1 MSELPSAPST
11 SEGANASY
19 SEPKEA
25 AFEASALTH
34 APSHA
39 RLWFIT
45 IIGLVIDLWT
55 KDWAFS
61 TIPYEQPIRVLK
73 NVCSLQLSL
82 NPGALFGIGAGL
94 APVFIGASVIALL
107 FVLYLFASSGRGRWS
122 MHIALGLV
130 LGGALGNLYDR
141 TFESAYVAYM
151 QRGGRVVGDLVE
163 PPKENYVVLR
173 YPNSDR
179 DVRFRQPID
188 LKRSGVQP
196 VVRDFIK
203 IEIIFPESWP
213 LVGGRGIW
221 PWIFNIADALL
232 VVGVM
237 LLMLN
242 FWRDHRTQQMELAA
256 EDADGI
262 ADDFLGDVVDQSDQ
276 GHDADGSSG
285 DQVETQND

>member
-1 MSELPSAPST
+1 MGT
-11 SEGANASY
+11 SLQAGA
-19 SEPKEA
+19 
-25 AFEASALTH
+25 LMH

-39 RLWFIT
+39 RLWLIT
-45 IIGLVIDLWT
+45 AIGLAIDLWT
-55 KDWAFS
+55 KHWAFS
-61 TIPYEQPIRVLK
+61 TIPYEKPIRVLE

-141 TFESAYVAYM
+141 TFENAYVAYLET
-151 QRGGRVVGDLVE
+151 GGRLVGDLVE
-163 PPKENYVVLR
+163 PATENGVVLR
-173 YPNSDR
+173 FPNSDR
-179 DVRFRQPID
+179 DVRMRRPVD
-188 LKRSGVQP
+188 LERSGVQP

-213 LVGGRGIW
+213 VVGGKGIW

-232 VVGVM
+232 VVGVL
-237 LLMLN
+237 LLMMN
-242 FWRDHRTQQMELAA
+242 FWRDHRQHQAEVDDGDYDDTSALMTDLPSVDAA
-256 EDADGI
+256 
-262 ADDFLGDVVDQSDQ
+262 DVS
-276 GHDADGSSG
+276 
-285 DQVETQND
+285 E